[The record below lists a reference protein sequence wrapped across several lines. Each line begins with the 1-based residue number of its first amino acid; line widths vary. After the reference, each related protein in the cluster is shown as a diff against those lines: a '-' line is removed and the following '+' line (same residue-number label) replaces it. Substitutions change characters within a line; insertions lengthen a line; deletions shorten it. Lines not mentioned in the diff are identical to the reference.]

1 MLETPKSA
9 KTPSTPGIPNSCTTS
24 AILENDD
31 STNFTVV
38 PNFFSRSAA
47 SAIACASWSRL
58 INFPDV
64 SLDAM
69 AAEWPP
75 APNVASMYVPSG
87 FTSSHSSTSS
97 SSTGTCGSLPLPTA
111 PHPIPRKPP
120 EHNFSSSNRRA
131 SNTPSVLRATARR
144 ALSQSRIVY
153 LARPLSCWPDFV
165 LHTQSCQFITR
176 KWLILHLIDQPGV
189 IHDHQDV

>member
-9 KTPSTPGIPNSCTTS
+9 KTPSTPGIPNSSATS

-31 STNFTVV
+31 STNLTVV
-38 PNFFSRSAA
+38 PNFFSRSVA

-75 APNVASMYVPSG
+75 APSVASMYVPSG

-111 PHPIPRKPP
+111 PHSTLLNTKP
-120 EHNFSSSNRRA
+120 A
-131 SNTPSVLRATARR
+131 SFEQALQTHLRCHA
-144 ALSQSRIVY
+144 
-153 LARPLSCWPDFV
+153 
-165 LHTQSCQFITR
+165 
-176 KWLILHLIDQPGV
+176 DQ
-189 IHDHQDV
+189 